1 MMTMMDG
8 DDDDDDDDDGD
19 DHHHRDD
26 EDDGGDDDHG
36 SHIHI
41 HIESPPT
48 WHFKNMQLFRNSG
61 AEQRQGC
68 TEHVITAKNLKL

>member
-26 EDDGGDDDHG
+26 DDDGGDDDHG
-36 SHIHI
+36 SHI

-68 TEHVITAKNLKL
+68 TEHVLTAKNLKL